1 MNWIWNIYHDQS
13 DFNCSLSLFMSFLRL
28 WSSSSVTLC
37 SGIEVA
43 YFWNK
48 LKFTF
53 STKVF
58 NCICLS
64 SCFLLRS
71 NYLCSWRRFFLY
83 SESSY
88 VFWLAL
94 SSFNSLSNLSFSSLY
109 SACESK
115 VLTEWRIKG
124 GNSPSNDFCYFFYG
138 CFY

>member
-1 MNWIWNIYHDQS
+1 MVNQTLIVLWVYSWVFYVFEAPLQS
-13 DFNCSLSLFMSFLRL
+13 RCVLELKWLISK
-28 WSSSSVTLC
+28 
-37 SGIEVA
+37 
-43 YFWNK
+43 NK
-48 LKFTF
+48 SKFTF

-83 SESSY
+83 SESSS